1 MARKGWRLTETEVR
15 KIVHLLSETD
25 MVVGD
30 IAERMGCSKTAV
42 ISINR
47 RFQIRTTHGTAAHGN
62 IRLAVQTKHCNLS
75 RGRPAKFIHFVEEGA
90 GLS

>member
-25 MVVGD
+25 LVVGE
-30 IAERMGCSKTAV
+30 IAERMGSKTAV

-47 RFQIRTTHGTAAHGN
+47 RFQIRDYARHRSTW
-62 IRLAVQTKHCNLS
+62 KHPV
-75 RGRPAKFIHFVEEGA
+75 GRANKT
-90 GLS
+90 L

>member
-25 MVVGD
+25 LVVGD

-47 RFQIRTTHGTAAHGN
+47 RFQIRDYARHRSTW
-62 IRLAVQTKHCNLS
+62 KHPV
-75 RGRPAKFIHFVEEGA
+75 GRANKT
-90 GLS
+90 L